1 MPSAESGAGRA
12 TFERYSGALRQ
23 LSALREKLTLTAQRT
38 TRLTQLAT
46 HLLLS
51 TPEPQQSPVIQQAWE
66 EAAVAQR
73 ELDTVVGSGFKLTY
87 MTVIETHV
95 LTFRQKSE
103 MTSVEEV
110 VAEKF
115 KGSDGPFFCSLEG
128 ALKKLHVERQAY
140 HGGTFVGNHVHKL
153 VQVKM
158 RLMYLQ

>member
-12 TFERYSGALRQ
+12 TFERYSGTLRQ

-51 TPEPQQSPVIQQAWE
+51 TPEPQQSPVVQQAWDG
-66 EAAVAQR
+66 AAVAQC
-73 ELDTVVGSGFKLTY
+73 ELDAVVRSGFKLTY

-110 VAEKF
+110 RS
-115 KGSDGPFFCSLEG
+115 G
-128 ALKKLHVERQAY
+128 
-140 HGGTFVGNHVHKL
+140 
-153 VQVKM
+153 
-158 RLMYLQ
+158 